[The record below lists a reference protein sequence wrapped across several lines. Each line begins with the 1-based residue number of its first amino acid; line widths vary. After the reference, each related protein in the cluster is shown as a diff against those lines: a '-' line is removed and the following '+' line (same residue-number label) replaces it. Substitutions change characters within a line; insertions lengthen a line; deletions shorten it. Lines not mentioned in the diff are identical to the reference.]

1 MNKHTKNKLSTPGY
15 FLKRLKDNQFTT
27 FRIFQNYSAAD
38 PRKWTVLVDP
48 GGASIYITCYEN
60 KNFSG
65 EVLFEFADGNQLF
78 NRNIFI
84 KTDSIEVIV
93 TMLLEAGVQ
102 QREEP
107 PVVV

>member
-27 FRIFQNYSAAD
+27 FKIFQNYSSAD

-48 GGASIYITCYEN
+48 GEASIYITCYEN
-60 KNFSG
+60 KNHAG
-65 EVLFEFADGNQLF
+65 EILFEFADGNQLF

-84 KTDSIEVIV
+84 KTDSIEVVV

-102 QREEP
+102 QRK
-107 PVVV
+107 